1 MPVVEHVTELRCP
14 PAVVF
19 EFLSHP
25 ANLLK
30 VSPPDMHLKL
40 IAAPERVAVGVR
52 VTVRARRWGISR
64 SITNEVTALEP
75 ETLMIDEQREGP
87 FGRFV
92 HTHRMEPT
100 PAGTRLTDRV
110 EFEPPGGFLGLIL
123 TAARVERELR
133 EMFEFR
139 DRRFREL
146 LEESAGT

>member
-14 PAVVF
+14 PATIF

-30 VSPPDMHLKL
+30 VSPPEMHLK
-40 IAAPERVAVGVR
+40 IVAAPERVAVGAR
-52 VTVRARRWGISR
+52 VTVKARRWGISR
-64 SITNEVTALEP
+64 SMTSEVTALEP
-75 ETLMIDEQREGP
+75 AALMVDEQREGP

-100 PAGTRLTDRV
+100 PTGTRMTDRV
-110 EFEPPGGFLGLIL
+110 DFEPPGGLLGLVL
-123 TAARVERELR
+123 TAGRVERELR
-133 EMFEFR
+133 EMFAHR

-146 LEESAGT
+146 LEKPAGA